1 MRRRNFI
8 GLFGGVAAAWSLAA
22 NAEELQ
28 PMEITKPS
36 NAAPDEPVLIDWR
49 GVRSAGRKRRIAVHL
64 RGGRGYHLSIVL
76 SVPRPRF
83 R

>member
-49 GVRSAGRKRRIAVHL
+49 GVRSAGIAVHL
-64 RGGRGYHLSIVL
+64 RGAGGIIFLS
-76 SVPRPRF
+76 S
-83 R
+83 